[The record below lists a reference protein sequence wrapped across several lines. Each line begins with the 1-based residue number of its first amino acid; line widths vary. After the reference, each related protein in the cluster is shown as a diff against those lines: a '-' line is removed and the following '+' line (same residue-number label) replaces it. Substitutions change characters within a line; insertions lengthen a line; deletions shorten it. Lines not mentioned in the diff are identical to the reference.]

1 MKKTLMILTIT
12 TISLANTFARDI
24 SEKRNLVGFT
34 AGFSMNTMGLQK
46 DSRFENSKNSIK
58 PGGVFGVNYEHRFK
72 KVFALEIGANY
83 INKGTQ
89 QKLEDANLNRSFYRL
104 NFHSVELPVIAK
116 FYIGKKKIFNFNV
129 GGYASYAFNVQ
140 SRTKIDF
147 KNNNALFVDQDEREN
162 NLLKNNNQKD
172 ANGNRPFRPFDAG
185 VNVGFEFVSKS
196 GFGVGA
202 RVQQGLIDFTS
213 PKYNNPIGGL
223 PLDDKKVFHT
233 NAMVY
238 ALFKI

>member
-1 MKKTLMILTIT
+1 MKKTLLILTIT

-34 AGFSMNTMGLQK
+34 AGFTMNTMGLQK

-116 FYIGKKKIFNFNV
+116 FYIGKKKILNFNV
-129 GGYASYAFNVQ
+129 G
-140 SRTKIDF
+140 
-147 KNNNALFVDQDEREN
+147 
-162 NLLKNNNQKD
+162 
-172 ANGNRPFRPFDAG
+172 
-185 VNVGFEFVSKS
+185 
-196 GFGVGA
+196 
-202 RVQQGLIDFTS
+202 
-213 PKYNNPIGGL
+213 
-223 PLDDKKVFHT
+223 
-233 NAMVY
+233 
-238 ALFKI
+238 